1 MITLLIDG
9 IECKVH
15 EDNLQLPLFQA
26 SKLRSVAAW
35 RQGERVEL
43 SIEATAEMARL
54 FGFAEELYRDGDF
67 NSTYHCAELYIDGV
81 PVFEGVASLVGA
93 ERGDKTQYHV
103 VLRSGGD
110 NWADEAALTRL
121 NATKLDAQ
129 RQMTLGSIYESWSD
143 DGVVRMLPLCR
154 DSYPEAEATGLLIPQ
169 RMLLPQDYHP
179 FLSVK
184 AIVESLV
191 ESSGYTLC
199 SNFFDSPMASRLMLS
214 GAYRGIESSEAYAT
228 MGFKALRTT
237 SHTAVASQIGRV
249 DAWGP
254 VGGSYVGFLVDTVDS
269 TAVDEEGN
277 TCSEAYSAGG
287 CFRFEDGR
295 PIFYPKR
302 EIRVAFDVHLRYTT
316 DYRIISSKHLAG
328 FDRIYLG
335 NECRVNVDL
344 ANRFIDKRDS
354 VSADI
359 LYKLFIFDY
368 DAESS
373 YRLEGVGD
381 ITEAVSMVEF
391 QSDFSGSTRLYV
403 KPKDAT
409 AYIPYEGDWAL
420 YEGYVNAEGRRTV
433 EVTIRTPYEV
443 VTPTSPKVFNLIFFS
458 GAEQGQ
464 QLTLH
469 AGCSVTPIFGGTAG
483 YGEFVEFK
491 DVANHD
497 ISQAELLEAIAHMFN
512 LRIYSHRPS
521 RRLFIEPYDDFY
533 GGEVVDWRE
542 YQIDDEAVIEECAAE
557 SFMATTLGY
566 QPSDGATNRIAAEYD
581 GEFGQWSS
589 SHVNYAAKQSVDNR
603 INQLFS
609 ATATMAGLIGAAPSA
624 EVMVAGDRDVID
636 TDDYVAP
643 RIALYYGLVP
653 LPSDERWPIPIEC
666 DGYPL
671 VAFHC
676 PSRGESLCFEDRDGC
691 GGLHRHY
698 DNDLVEQCSR
708 QYVTLNIS
716 LSAARYVALFDPD
729 ASGGNIRSRFRL
741 RVGGNSSLFR
751 LEEIV
756 SYDAVKGL
764 ARCSFRRL
772 ISD

>member
-26 SKLRSVAAW
+26 SRLRSVAAW
-35 RQGERVEL
+35 REGTRLEL
-43 SIEATAEMARL
+43 NVEATAEMARL
-54 FGFAEELYRDGDF
+54 FGFAEELYRDYDF
-67 NSTYHCAELYIDGV
+67 NATYHCAELYIDGV
-81 PVFEGVASLVGA
+81 LVFAGVASLASV
-93 ERGDKTQYHV
+93 ERGAQTLYHI

-110 NWADEAALTRL
+110 QWADEAALTKL
-121 NATKLDAQ
+121 NATKLDA
-129 RQMTLGSIYESWSD
+129 RREMTLGSIYESWRD

-154 DSYPEAEATGLLIPQ
+154 DSYPETDATGLLIPQ

-199 SNFFDSPMASRLMLS
+199 SNFFASPMASRLMLS
-214 GAYRGIESSEAYAT
+214 GAYRGIETSEAYAT
-228 MGFKALRTT
+228 MGFKALRTA

-254 VGGSYVGFLVDTVDS
+254 VGGSYVGFVVDTVDP
-269 TAVDEEGN
+269 TTVDEEGN
-277 TCSEAYSAGG
+277 NCSEAYSTGG
-287 CFRFEDGR
+287 CFRFEDGY
-295 PIFYPKR
+295 PKFYPKR
-302 EIRVAFDVHLRYTT
+302 EIRAAFDVHLRYTT
-316 DYRIISSKHLAG
+316 DYRIASSKRLAG

-344 ANRFIDKRDS
+344 INRFIDKRDS
-354 VSADI
+354 VADDI

-381 ITEAVSMVEF
+381 ITEAVSTVKF
-391 QSDFSGSTRLYV
+391 SAGFSGPTTLYV
-403 KPKDAT
+403 KRKGAS
-409 AYIPYEGDWAL
+409 AYLPCADDWAL
-420 YEGYVNAEGRRTV
+420 YEGYVETEGRRTV
-433 EVTIRTPYEV
+433 EITVRTPYEV
-443 VTPTSPKVFNLIFFS
+443 VTPTSPKEFGQIFFS
-458 GAEQGQ
+458 GAQQGQ
-464 QLTLH
+464 RLTLH
-469 AGCSVTPIFGGTAG
+469 AGCSITPVFGGTAG
-483 YGEFVEFK
+483 YGEIVEFK

-512 LRIYSHRPS
+512 LCIYSHRPS
-521 RRLFIEPYDDFY
+521 KRLFIEPYDDFY
-533 GGEVVDWRE
+533 SGDVVDWRE
-542 YQIDDEAVIEECAAE
+542 YQLDDDALIEECAAD

-566 QPSDGATNRIAAEYD
+566 QPSDGATSRITAEYD
-581 GEFGQWSS
+581 GLFGVWTK
-589 SHVNYAAKQSVDNR
+589 SHINYAAKQSVDNR
-603 INQLFS
+603 INPLFS
-609 ATATMAGLIGAAPSA
+609 ATATMAGMIGAAPSA
-624 EVMVAGDRDVID
+624 EVMVAGDRDVVD
-636 TDDYVAP
+636 SSDYVAP

-653 LPSDERWPIPIEC
+653 LPSDERWPMPVEC
-666 DGYPL
+666 EGYPL

-691 GGLHRHY
+691 RGLHRYY
-698 DNDLVEQCSR
+698 DNDLEEQHSR
-708 QYVTLNIS
+708 QYVTLNLS
-716 LSAARYVALFDPD
+716 LSAARYVALLDPD
-729 ASGGNIRSRFRL
+729 ASCGNIRSRFRL

-756 SYDAVKGL
+756 SYDAAKGL
-764 ARCSFRRL
+764 ARCRFRRL

>member
-9 IECKVH
+9 TECPVV
-15 EDNLQLPLFQA
+15 ENDLQLPLFRA
-26 SKLRSVAAW
+26 SRLRSVAAW
-35 RQGERVEL
+35 REGERVEL
-43 SIEATAEMARL
+43 GIESTAEMARL
-54 FGFAEELYRDGDF
+54 FGFAEQLHRDDDF
-67 NSTYHCAELYIDGV
+67 NSTYHSAELYIDGV
-81 PVFEGVASLVGA
+81 RVFEGVASLVGV
-93 ERGDKTQYHV
+93 ERGVRTRYHV

-110 NWADEAALTRL
+110 DWAEEAALTRL
-121 NATKLDAQ
+121 NATKLEAE
-129 RQMTLGSIYESWSD
+129 RRMTLGSICESWSD

-154 DSYPEAEATGLLIPQ
+154 DSYPEADATGLLVPQ
-169 RMLLPQDYHP
+169 RMLLSQDYHP
-179 FLSVK
+179 FLSIK

-191 ESSGYTLC
+191 KSSGYTLC
-199 SNFFDSPMASRLMLS
+199 SNFFASPLASRLMLS
-214 GAYRGIESSEAYAT
+214 GAYRGIETSEAYAT
-228 MGFKALRTT
+228 MGFKALRTAT
-237 SHTAVASQIGRV
+237 HTATASQIGRV

-254 VGGSYVGFLVDTVDS
+254 AGGSYVGFLVDTVDPA
-269 TAVDEEGN
+269 AVDEAGN
-277 TCSEAYSAGG
+277 SCSEAYSTGG
-287 CFRFEDGR
+287 CFYFENGR
-295 PIFYPKR
+295 PMFRPKR

-316 DYRIISSKHLAG
+316 DYRVASSKRLAG
-328 FDRIYLG
+328 FDSIYLG

-344 ANRFIDKRDS
+344 VNRFIDMRDS
-354 VSADI
+354 VSSDI

-373 YRLEGVGD
+373 YRLEGAGY

-391 QSDFSGSTRLYV
+391 QAGFSGPTKLYV
-403 KPKDAT
+403 MPKDAT
-409 AYIPYEGDWAL
+409 AYVPYEGDWAL
-420 YEGYVNAEGRRTV
+420 YEGYVDTEGRRTV

-483 YGEFVEFK
+483 YGEFVGFK

-497 ISQAELLEAIAHMFN
+497 ISQAELLEAIVHMFN

-533 GGEVVDWRE
+533 AGDEVDWRG
-542 YQIDDEAVIEECAAE
+542 YQLDDEVVIEECSAE

-566 QPSDGATNRIAAEYD
+566 QPSDGATSRITAECD
-581 GEFGQWSS
+581 GEFGVWST
-589 SHVNYAAKQSVDNR
+589 SHVNYAAKQSVDSRTNP
-603 INQLFS
+603 LFS

-624 EVMVAGDRDVID
+624 EVMVAGDRDVVD
-636 TDDYVAP
+636 ADDYVAP
-643 RIALYYGLVP
+643 RIALYYGLAS
-653 LPSDERWPIPIEC
+653 LPSDERWPGPVEC

-691 GGLHRHY
+691 RGLHRYY
-698 DNDLVEQCSR
+698 DNDLSEQRSR
-708 QYVTLNIS
+708 QYVALNLS
-716 LSAARYVALFDPD
+716 LSASRYVALFDPD

-741 RVGGNSSLFR
+741 RVGDNSSLFR
-751 LEEIV
+751 LDEIV

-764 ARCSFRRL
+764 ARCRFRRL